1 MTLDFASLA
10 PTVVV
15 ALIGWLIRQSLKGF
29 NEKLDLVVSDVRG
42 LRDDQER
49 DGNRI
54 TALETVA
61 ELRRR
66 NRPR

>member
-1 MTLDFASLA
+1 MNFDLAAVA

-15 ALIGWLIRQSLKGF
+15 ALIGWLIRQSF
-29 NEKLDLVVSDVRG
+29 SRFSDKLDLVVSDVKG

-66 NRPR
+66 QRPR